1 MIKLTRRAI
10 FHFVPSWAVG
20 FLLASVFHSIS
31 VLMGLVQIGVDLNV
45 SDWLS
50 MIWQDALGLLP
61 TYGAIIAVTLLL
73 AFSIT
78 HFIVKQLNL
87 YEAKSAISTTRS
99 VLFALAGGLSFL
111 MMLLAMQPVL
121 NVTLIAGARS
131 TLGLA
136 AQCFAGVCAGFLY
149 SQFSDSFSYHQ

>member
-1 MIKLTRRAI
+1 
-10 FHFVPSWAVG
+10 
-20 FLLASVFHSIS
+20 
-31 VLMGLVQIGVDLNV
+31 MGLVQISVALNV

-73 AFSIT
+73 AFLIT

-87 YEAKSAISTTRS
+87 HEAKSATSTSRS
-99 VLFALAGGLSFL
+99 ILFAAAGGLSFL
-111 MMLLAMQPVL
+111 LMLLAMQPVL

-131 TLGLA
+131 TLGLV
-136 AQCFAGVCAGFLY
+136 AQCFAGVCAGIFY
-149 SQFSDSFSYHQ
+149 SQLSDSSSSQR